1 MDYQYPLFRPDDN
14 YEGFPCARSVGKTES
29 IKARAVSHAFKRQ
42 GEDMLITAP
51 ELIHLMPLCDA
62 DRGAHP

>member
-1 MDYQYPLFRPDDN
+1 M
-14 YEGFPCARSVGKTES
+14 
-29 IKARAVSHAFKRQ
+29 KADAVSHVFRRQ

-62 DRGAHP
+62 IEERILTRA